1 MWYDNDYRRVFMDM
15 HINDS
20 NPEYLSKLDVK
31 DFVKTMKEAEVTS
44 VVVKA
49 KSHVACIT
57 GRVNTAKCTKRSK
70 TEISTMWEK

>member
-1 MWYDNDYRRVFMDM
+1 MWYDNDYRRIFMDM

-20 NPEYLSKLDVK
+20 NPEYLSKFDVK

-49 KSHVACIT
+49 KSQVGLHL
-57 GRVNTAKCTKRSK
+57 RRS
-70 TEISTMWEK
+70 